1 MRAQRLSILLPRP
14 TGFYRGLLPQMLR
27 GFEQAGFEVSGTTES
42 LDEAQ
47 LLEWC
52 RTYQPDVIFD
62 MNRTRSQVP
71 YLPPSIVHVSWI
83 VDFLGRTEAQ
93 IQGSELTY
101 FFTTGWVSAF
111 PYDTFADWLPPG
123 SCPLTYAP
131 SGAPFESDV
140 SVAGHIPPPWSDA
153 ELNRN
158 VSRTEQAL
166 SFGDL
171 LAQFQAFVQA
181 LDPEQ
186 DISHATHWQEVNRLV
201 TAATGDAIVDDAAVR
216 YDLLGRLPRTG
227 LRQTMVSEVL
237 RAGHSLR
244 IYGTKGWTAW
254 PELAPHYRGFLESPA
269 ELASAYASSRINLH
283 EGEGMHF
290 RSLDCLSAGGLLFYC
305 TQKKSSDPRGG
316 WSFVPTG
323 TQLGERSRPLVAG
336 EHYVEY
342 YPGELAEKARYYLAH
357 PALCE
362 KIRERARALVT
373 GHHTWRDRA
382 LKVAADLQAVRAGG
396 AVRAGQRRAG

>member
-1 MRAQRLSILLPRP
+1 MRSSPHLSVLLPRP

-52 RTYQPDVIFD
+52 RAHRTDIVFD
-62 MNRTRSQVP
+62 MNRTRSQLP
-71 YLPPSIVHVSWI
+71 YLPRSIVHVSWI
-83 VDFLGRTEAQ
+83 VDFLGRTDAQ
-93 IQGSELTY
+93 IQGSDLTY
-101 FFTTGWVSAF
+101 FFTSGWVHAF

-131 SGAPFESDV
+131 SGAAFESDV
-140 SVAGHIPPPWSDA
+140 AVAGHVPPPWSEA

-166 SFGDL
+166 LFGDL
-171 LAQFQAFVQA
+171 LAQFRAFVDA
-181 LDPEQ
+181 LGPE
-186 DISHATHWQEVNRLV
+186 SGANHATHWAEVNRIV
-201 TAATGDAIVDDAAVR
+201 QAATGGSIVDDAAVR

-237 RAGHSLR
+237 RAGRSLR
-244 IYGTKGWTAW
+244 IYGSPGWTAW
-254 PELAPHYRGFLESPA
+254 PELAPHYRGFLDSPE
-269 ELASAYASSRINLH
+269 ELSRAYSTSQINLH

-290 RSLDCLSAGGLLFYC
+290 RSLDCLAAGGLLFYC
-305 TQKKSSDPRGG
+305 TRKKSTDPCGG
-316 WSFVPTG
+316 WHYAPPG
-323 TQLGERSRPLVAG
+323 ARLGEASRPLIPG
-336 EHYVEY
+336 QHYVEY
-342 YPGELAEKARYYLAH
+342 YPGELAEKARYYLAR

-362 KIRERARALVT
+362 KLRQNARSLIT
-373 GHHTWRDRA
+373 EHHTWRHRA
-382 LKVAADLQAVRAGG
+382 LKVAADLKAAGMARAV
-396 AVRAGQRRAG
+396 

>member
-1 MRAQRLSILLPRP
+1 MRSKRLSVLLPRP

-42 LDEAQ
+42 LGEAQ

-52 RTYQPDVIFD
+52 RVHKPDVVFD
-62 MNRTRSQVP
+62 MNRTRSQLP
-71 YLPPSIVHVSWI
+71 YLPRSIVHVSWI

-111 PYDTFADWLPPG
+111 PYATFADWLPPG

-140 SVAGHIPPPWSDA
+140 SVAGHVPPPWSDA

-158 VSRTEQAL
+158 VSRTDRPL
-166 SFGDL
+166 SFRDL
-171 LAQFQAFVQA
+171 LAQFQAF
-181 LDPEQ
+181 LNGMDPEQ
-186 DISHATHWQEVNRLV
+186 DASHETHWAEVNRLV
-201 TAATGDAIVDDAAVR
+201 QAATGDNIVDDAVVR

-227 LRQTMVSEVL
+227 LRRTMVSEVL

-244 IYGTKGWTAW
+244 IYGTKGWAAW
-254 PELAPHYRGFLESPA
+254 PELAPHYRGFLDSPT
-269 ELASAYASSRINLH
+269 ELASVYASSRINLH

-305 TQKKSSDPRGG
+305 THKKSTDARGG
-316 WSFVPTG
+316 WNFVPTA
-323 TQLGERSRPLVAG
+323 TRLGEQSRPFVPG

-342 YPGELAEKARYYLAH
+342 YPGELAEKAGYYLER
-357 PALCE
+357 PTLCE
-362 KIRERARALVT
+362 KLRQNARALASEQ
-373 GHHTWRDRA
+373 HTWRHRA
-382 LKVAADLQAVRAGG
+382 LKIAADLRAFG
-396 AVRAGQRRAG
+396 ASRTLWSASA